1 MTRTL
6 LAILAAAV
14 AAIVAFNVLT
24 REYGNVARRQIERES
39 EKPIYSGQQEGHDD
53 VFTQEVIMTAEEFAE
68 AIDELITAAR
78 EGGLSDAE
86 MIVVLEDTVEG
97 LDEGLSAA

>member
-24 REYGNVARRQIERES
+24 REYG
-39 EKPIYSGQQEGHDD
+39 
-53 VFTQEVIMTAEEFAE
+53 T
-68 AIDELITAAR
+68 LC
-78 EGGLSDAE
+78 L
-86 MIVVLEDTVEG
+86 
-97 LDEGLSAA
+97 

>member
-24 REYGNVARRQIERES
+24 REHGDPARDLIERETAT
-39 EKPIYSGQQEGHDD
+39 KP
-53 VFTQEVIMTAEEFAE
+53 
-68 AIDELITAAR
+68 
-78 EGGLSDAE
+78 
-86 MIVVLEDTVEG
+86 
-97 LDEGLSAA
+97 